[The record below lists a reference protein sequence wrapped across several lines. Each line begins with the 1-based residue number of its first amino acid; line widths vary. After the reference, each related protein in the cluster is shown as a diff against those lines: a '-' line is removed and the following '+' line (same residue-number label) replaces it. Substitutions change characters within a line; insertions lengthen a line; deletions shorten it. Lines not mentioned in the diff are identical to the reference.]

1 MMKNK
6 TTKMLV
12 NGAVFAA
19 MAALGIAAFQ
29 LGTSPKDETDK
40 IAEAPVEMVAENP
53 VEPEAD
59 SMIDV
64 GNSNV
69 EASMES
75 VPEEETEVTA
85 ALEEEDIEDGEE
97 EVVDTSATILPKVN
111 FSEET
116 LMEWPVSGNILVDYS
131 MDKTTYFPT
140 LDQYRLSPAI
150 SVQAEQGTPVLAAA
164 NGTVA
169 LIEEKAQTGTTLT
182 MDLGNG
188 YQAVYGQLSDLMVSQ
203 GDTVAEGT
211 ILGYVG
217 APTKYYSTEGSNLYF
232 AMSKDSEPIDP
243 ISYLP

>member
-29 LGTSPKDETDK
+29 LGTAPKDETDK
-40 IAEAPVEMVAENP
+40 ITEAPVQMVAENP
-53 VEPEAD
+53 LDTDEN
-59 SMIDV
+59 SMVDV

-69 EASMES
+69 EASMGS
-75 VPEEETEVTA
+75 MSEEEAEVTEA
-85 ALEEEDIEDGEE
+85 PEKETPESEEEEA
-97 EVVDTSATILPKVN
+97 VDTSAAILPKVN

-169 LIEEKAQTGTTLT
+169 LIEEKAKTGTTLT

-232 AMSKDSEPIDP
+232 AMSKDNEPIDP